1 MKTQH
6 FILFGILASFV
17 FNVDSAM
24 AATRVQFARGSYC
37 GVYSGNF
44 SGGKEFVLWL
54 AKGQTF
60 TSKNSGSGT
69 QSDVYVKGPNG
80 VVRGEKVSTDQ
91 INYYVPQSGNY
102 YIYVESTIPYS
113 SIEFCAY

>member
-1 MKTQH
+1 MNINGTNASFRFQEKLMKTQH

-44 SGGKEFVLWL
+44 SGGKEFVL
-54 AKGQTF
+54 
-60 TSKNSGSGT
+60 
-69 QSDVYVKGPNG
+69 
-80 VVRGEKVSTDQ
+80 
-91 INYYVPQSGNY
+91 
-102 YIYVESTIPYS
+102 
-113 SIEFCAY
+113 